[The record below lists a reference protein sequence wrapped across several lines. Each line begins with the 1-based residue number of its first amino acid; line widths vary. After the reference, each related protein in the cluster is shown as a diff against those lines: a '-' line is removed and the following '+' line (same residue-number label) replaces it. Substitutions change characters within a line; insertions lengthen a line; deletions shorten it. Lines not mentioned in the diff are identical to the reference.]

1 MHGLPI
7 VAGRPFGVKVPWALM
22 MRRSFRFGLR
32 VGLLGGIT
40 AAVVKALQARRSS
53 SSPAVVEEP
62 ATWPPIQAVPSPPQ
76 PEVPDVQAE
85 VDTPPPVKK
94 AAKKV
99 PAPKKAPASK
109 PAKKSAAPAV
119 AAWVEPVGAVCPPS
133 HPVKAKLK
141 SRLYHLPGMFAY
153 ARAVP
158 DRCYA
163 TPEQAEADGLNRAKR

>member
-1 MHGLPI
+1 
-7 VAGRPFGVKVPWALM
+7 

-32 VGLLGGIT
+32 LGLLGGVA
-40 AAVVKALQARRSS
+40 AAVVKTVQSRRGAPSP
-53 SSPAVVEEP
+53 SPAAVDEP
-62 ATWPPIQAVPSPPQ
+62 GGWPPIQQEAPTPPR
-76 PEVPDVQAE
+76 PEVPAVQAE
-85 VDTPPPVKK
+85 IDTPAPVKK

-99 PAPKKAPASK
+99 PAAKRAPASK
-109 PAKKSAAPAV
+109 PAKPTKKAAGSSAPA
-119 AAWVEPVGAVCPPS
+119 AAWVEPVGSVCPPS

-158 DRCYA
+158 DRCYG